1 MQDLINEKE
10 DLTKT
15 YSNVENKLSKIEM
28 DRE

>member
-10 DLTKT
+10 DLTQT